1 MEDWGEEIFA
11 EGVGVKWKMSEW
23 GGGGEGKI
31 SSARPHQ
38 PSPVKYL
45 ITIQD
50 GGIESLIY
58 LAFRSKIT
66 AALQAKVTRTP
77 LTVVAYIESGLKLPP

>member
-1 MEDWGEEIFA
+1 MEKWASGE
-11 EGVGVKWKMSEW
+11 
-23 GGGGEGKI
+23 GEGKEKFLVPHPP
-31 SSARPHQ
+31 PHQ
-38 PSPVKYL
+38 PSLVKYL

-50 GGIESLIY
+50 GSIESLIY

-77 LTVVAYIESGLKLPP
+77 LTVVAYIESGLELPP